1 MTVGYYCLGKM
12 DKKMQ
17 RVMEEG
23 SRERLMHAAFR
34 KPFPGLL
41 FLENYGNTT
50 TISETPFLMK

>member
-1 MTVGYYCLGKM
+1 
-12 DKKMQ
+12 MQ

-50 TISETPFLMK
+50 TISETPFLTK